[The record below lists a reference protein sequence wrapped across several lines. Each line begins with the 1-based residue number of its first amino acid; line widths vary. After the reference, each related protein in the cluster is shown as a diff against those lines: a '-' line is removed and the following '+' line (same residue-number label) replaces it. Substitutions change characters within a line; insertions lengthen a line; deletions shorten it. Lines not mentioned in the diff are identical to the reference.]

1 MRSYILVAAAASR
14 QRSYAE
20 AKGQPARLPRRLEG
34 YPACCVEHSYWADG
48 EVTGTTCHGRRSP
61 WDAATMSDLCTAG
74 YSDAGEWA
82 PPFRDCSQAAIDAD
96 AGCGTADWETCAVCA
111 EYGIPTGMYFA
122 NVGYASCP
130 DWVVNAAYEE
140 AENGGQCVEGL
151 GGVHATSDECFDCR
165 FCFDCEAY
173 GTCDLPVEEK
183 CWGQG
188 AYPACEALWQQCDW
202 NYTKHACREWGYP
215 KEGEWNVD
223 ENCCAGKKQMACAD
237 GYRLENTGNVCNKD
251 CAAYDYHCIACDPA
265 SDCMGNLDGKGEDY
279 FCDSHLILVI
289 CLPIGVVLICIGCCI
304 CHRRRQAQQRQAQA
318 AANAQMAHV
327 QMAPVPKSYAYNT
340 QQRAEEMYK
349 QIAAWYNAPENAALR
364 ATWGAYPEP
373 DEFQTWPGF
382 VAVTNAFLDQGAIVG
397 EQQPVLQGVLV
408 PSAPPI
414 ELQGVVVGEE
424 SR

>member
-202 NYTKHACREWGYP
+202 NYTNNACREWGYP
-215 KEGEWNVD
+215 KGGEWNVD
-223 ENCCAGKKQMACAD
+223 EDCCAGKQQMACAD
-237 GYRLENTGNVCNKD
+237 GYRLENTGNVCYDEDD
-251 CAAYDYHCIACDPA
+251 CTAYDYHCIACDPA
-265 SDCMGNLDGKGEDY
+265 SACMGNLDEDGEDY
-279 FCDSHLILVI
+279 DCEDNVGLLILII
-289 CLPIGVVLICIGCCI
+289 CLPIGVVLICICIGCCI
-304 CHRRRQAQQRQAQA
+304 CHSRRQAQQRQAQA

-327 QMAPVPKSYAYNT
+327 QMAPVPTSYAYNT
-340 QQRAEEMYK
+340 QQ
-349 QIAAWYNAPENAALR
+349 P
-364 ATWGAYPEP
+364 
-373 DEFQTWPGF
+373 
-382 VAVTNAFLDQGAIVG
+382 VVQGAIVG
-397 EQQPVLQGVLV
+397 KQQPVLEGVVV

-414 ELQGVVVGEE
+414 EAPEEMPPPWAPPAEEMPPPAPPRNFCSACGALVQGPFCGQCGA
-424 SR
+424 RA